1 MSLSVK
7 EEYQE
12 FEKEMAE
19 YRKEYLA
26 AGLTEEDFAPFYE
39 YCKAQV
45 ARNIAYKK
53 HTQPL
58 SAADEDPI
66 EEDDKNPLYGK
77 FLKELSNE
85 QRPFETKRFWW
96 LDVISDENLLRG
108 LLSFTEY
115 ELELIDLSVYQ
126 GYTQEE
132 IATITGKTQPAVCQ
146 KLQTLKKKLKK
157 YAGAL

>member
-1 MSLSVK
+1 MSLSIK
-7 EEYQE
+7 EEYRE

-85 QRPFETKRFWW
+85 QRPSETKRFWW
-96 LDVISDENLLRG
+96 LDEISDENLLRG

-132 IATITGKTQPAVCQ
+132 IAAITGKTQPAVCQ
-146 KLQTLKKKLKK
+146 KLQTLKKKIKK
-157 YAGAL
+157 FAGAL